1 MTTVPATSPLSK
13 PPARA
18 AGGAGSRSHGPPENP
33 ARLRQVVGANGGN
46 GVSKAMPR
54 HIADTIAGANPP

>member
-18 AGGAGSRSHGPPENP
+18 AGGAGNRSHGPPENP
-33 ARLRQVVGANGGN
+33 ARLRQLVGAN
-46 GVSKAMPR
+46 GVSKAMLR
-54 HIADTIAGANPP
+54 HMADTIAGANPP